1 MMNKKKRLTPEELE
15 ELLHED
21 EDDFTLDQ
29 YDEDYYEFPYESAM
43 EP

>member
-1 MMNKKKRLTPEELE
+1 MNKKKRLTPEELE
-15 ELLHED
+15 ELLYED
-21 EDDFTLDQ
+21 EDDFNLDA